1 MRRAGSERR
10 WRVGVATRLSI
21 VACGIAIACNSQ
33 PRERTA
39 APNDDTARVSRK
51 PASSDTGIY
60 FAFQVDT
67 AVDVGPRW

>member
-1 MRRAGSERR
+1 MRRAGSDRR
-10 WRVGVATRLSI
+10 WRVGVATFLSI

-33 PRERTA
+33 PRAKTA

-51 PASSDTGIY
+51 SASSDTGTY

-67 AVDVGPRW
+67 AVDVAPPW